1 MANQYNSYY
10 LYQKYEKRG
19 NQDWLPCYPNI
30 FSVDGD
36 GTMPLV
42 LKQENDQACGYIPS
56 GETMYRW
63 INLDPSVDYYCLEC
77 GTDALKVSGTYGS
90 GETFSVNCNESSVL
104 TSGELAYSGRTYAK
118 VGNCVTEI
126 DNRAFMVKISL
137 SGVSIPSTVT
147 TIGASAF
154 TDSNALID
162 CVLPESVTSIGDAA
176 FMNCISLSNFVLWNT
191 VTSIGISAFTNCDSI
206 ISINI
211 PTGIT
216 SVPAYC
222 FYGCGALSEITIP
235 TGVTDIGNRA
245 FYGCTGLVSI
255 TVRATTP
262 PTLEISAYDDT
273 VYVFDETNNCPIYVP
288 EASVNTYKSAW
299 SKYSSRIQAIIS

>member
-19 NQDWLPCYPNI
+19 NQSWLPCYPNI
-30 FSVDGD
+30 FSGDGD

-42 LKQENDQACGYIPS
+42 LKQENDQACGYIPP

-90 GETFSVNCNESSVL
+90 GDTFSANCDSSTTL
-104 TSGELAYSGRTYAK
+104 TASEIQSGVTYAK
-118 VGNCVTEI
+118 VGTCVTTIGEG
-126 DNRAFMVKISL
+126 AFMYRIAL

-147 TIGASAF
+147 SIGASAF
-154 TDSNALID
+154 TNSNALID
-162 CVLPESVTSIGDAA
+162 CVLPESVTSIGEAA
-176 FMNCISLSNFVLWNT
+176 FRNCTSLSNFLLWDAI
-191 VTSIGISAFTNCDSI
+191 TSIGNSAFTNCDSI

-216 SVPAYC
+216 SIPASC
-222 FYGCGALSEITIP
+222 FYGCGALSEVTIP
-235 TGVTDIGNRA
+235 TGITSIGNSA
-245 FYGCTGLVSI
+245 FGYCSGLVNI
-255 TVRATTP
+255 TVKSTMP
-262 PTLEISAYDDT
+262 PTLGNN
-273 VYVFDETNNCPIYVP
+273 VFDSTNNCPIYVP
-288 EASVNTYKSAW
+288 AGSVDTYKAASGW
-299 SKYSSRIQAIIS
+299 SNYASRIQAITL

>member
-19 NQDWLPCYPNI
+19 SQDWLPCYPNI

-90 GETFSVNCNESSVL
+90 GDTFSVNCDSSTTL
-104 TSGELAYSGRTYAK
+104 TTSEIPYSGVTYAK
-118 VGNCVTEI
+118 VGHCVDTI
-126 DNRAFMVKISL
+126 GDRAFMDRGSL
-137 SGVSIPSTVT
+137 SGVSIPTNVT

-154 TDSNALID
+154 TNSNALID
-162 CVLPESVTSIGDAA
+162 CALPESVTSIGNAA
-176 FMNCISLSNFVLWNT
+176 FRNCTSLSNFVLWNT
-191 VTSIGISAFTNCDSI
+191 VISIGISAFTNCDSI

-235 TGVTDIGNRA
+235 TGVTDIGNKA
-245 FYGCTGLVSI
+245 FYECTGLVSI
-255 TVRATTP
+255 TVRSTTP
-262 PTLEISAYDDT
+262 PTLEISAYDNT

-299 SKYSSRIQAIIS
+299 SKYSSRIQAITS